1 MWEVNEMV
9 LKPDDFTEQGQ
20 EVLNLSQTIVK
31 RFRHSQLDIEHVLL
45 ALLEIK
51 DGVTS
56 KILQEIGLEPAII
69 TKRVELAL
77 HLAPKNTYE
86 NSQIYITPRANI
98 LIEKAKNEAD
108 RFKDEFIGSEHLLIA
123 ISQDTQSDSHSILNE
138 FGITQEKVYQALAS
152 IRGGHRVT
160 DQRAESRY
168 RSLEK
173 YCVDLTAMAQ
183 QGQLDPIIGR
193 NPEIKRVMQTITR
206 RTKNNPVIIG
216 EAGVGKTAIVEAL
229 AQRIISGNVPSSL
242 KGKKL
247 LALDIGSLIAGSK
260 FRGEFEERLK
270 NVIDEVKQSKGE
282 VILFIDEIHAVVG
295 AGAAEGAID
304 ASNLM
309 KPALARGELQCIGAT
324 TLNEYR
330 KYIEKDTALERRFQP
345 IYLEEPDMDTAIE
358 MLKGLSPKYESHHKV
373 KIDESALVAAVKLSD
388 RYITDRHLPDK
399 AVDLIDEASSKL
411 RLDSESFPTELRAKE
426 DFIQQLQYQEKAASQ
441 REDYKKA
448 AEFRTE
454 RINKEQQYNEEH
466 EEWIR
471 DHKVNLIVKDKDIG
485 DLISEWTGIPTHE
498 ILENETQKL
507 LQMEER
513 LQQRVI
519 GQDNAISLIS
529 EATRRSMS
537 GLRDPKR
544 PIGSFIF
551 LGPTGVGKTEL
562 AKSLA
567 EFLFDD
573 ENNMIRID
581 MSEYMEKH
589 SISRLIG
596 SPPGYIGHDEG
607 GQLTEAIRRR
617 PFRVILFDEIE
628 KAHPDVFNI
637 LLQILEDGHL
647 TDSQGRT
654 VNFKNTII
662 IMTSNLG
669 TNETI
674 KSSMGFVR
682 GGSITEQEKIRA
694 HIEGSLKKTF
704 RPELLNRID
713 EIVIFDSLNIEQ
725 LKDIVNLLVLEI
737 SRRLYDHKIE
747 LLIKDKAKE
756 LLCNEAFDPEYGARP
771 LRRVI
776 QRYIENPIS
785 NKLLAGEFK
794 AGDTIIVDV
803 KDNTIEIKK
812 AKAKK
817 PALISQ

>member
-411 RLDSESFPTELRAKE
+411 RLDSESFLTELRAKE